1 MAGTA
6 QATENE
12 TIQIV
17 LEGTIAIPDVED
29 EDDLPRPALVYEGRD
44 MPMLFQGIEVAI
56 FDDDLNL
63 DNDDDNDENST

>member
-29 EDDLPRPALVYEGRD
+29 EDDLPKPGCD
-44 MPMLFQGIEVAI
+44 IPMLFQGIEIAI